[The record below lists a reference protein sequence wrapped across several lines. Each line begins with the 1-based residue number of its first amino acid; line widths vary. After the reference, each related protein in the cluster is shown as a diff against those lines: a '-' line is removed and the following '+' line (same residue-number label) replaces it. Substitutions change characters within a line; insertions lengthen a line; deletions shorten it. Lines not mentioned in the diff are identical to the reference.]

1 MPADCSRFPRS
12 SPLEDGSRVGQV
24 NCRQVS
30 AVFLVL
36 EIISP
41 EPMLSGVGRHVFG
54 REGGTI
60 GRGPRNSWVLPHAN
74 VSGVHARITFNESVF
89 YIEDTSRNGV
99 FVNSSQH
106 RLVRDQP
113 YPLKAGDRI
122 LIDPYEIRVSIEAE
136 ERVQPARPGD
146 SASSPPSQDPFSD
159 RFDPLESV
167 RAWLDPPGGRTRPTR
182 TAGPR
187 AGFPAVAESAAG

>member
-1 MPADCSRFPRS
+1 
-12 SPLEDGSRVGQV
+12 
-24 NCRQVS
+24 
-30 AVFLVL
+30 
-36 EIISP
+36 
-41 EPMLSGVGRHVFG
+41 MLSGVGRHVFG

-74 VSGVHARITFNESVF
+74 VSGVHARITFNQSVF
-89 YIEDTSRNGV
+89 NIEDTSRNGV

-159 RFDPLESV
+159 RFDPLDPFAPGSTRPAEE
-167 RAWLDPPGGRTRPTR
+167 LDPLELLDPERVPGGRRECRRLSISMAARCSRPPTDHLL
-182 TAGPR
+182 
-187 AGFPAVAESAAG
+187 